1 MLSVG
6 PEFDNGNS
14 GQRRFIETARKL
26 EDVAIVILPAKDNVA
41 VVTAD
46 LLAQGA
52 KLKYCDEKLTISGRV
67 LRGQS
72 FAIHRCF

>member
-1 MLSVG
+1 M
-6 PEFDNGNS
+6 
-14 GQRRFIETARKL
+14 QTAGKL
-26 EDVAIVILPAKDNVA
+26 EDVAIVIRPAKGNVA

-46 LLAQGA
+46 LLAHGA
-52 KLKYCDEKLTISGRV
+52 KLKYCEETLTISGRV